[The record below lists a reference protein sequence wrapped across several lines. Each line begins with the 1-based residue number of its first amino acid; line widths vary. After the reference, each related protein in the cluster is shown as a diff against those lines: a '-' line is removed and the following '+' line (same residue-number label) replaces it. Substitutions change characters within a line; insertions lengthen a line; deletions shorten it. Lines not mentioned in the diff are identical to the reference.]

1 MMAKAFVGSM
11 ALALALRLI
20 EHSGGNCPLPSFFAM
35 LSQQQITTPLHGATP
50 TLTPSRGWR
59 SFMDLE
65 AAKQVTAAADAQ
77 LEASRR
83 LQSMADGDGG
93 DEGYRQ
99 EVASCLDEWLTLAIA
114 PFGQE
119 QKKKKKGKGK
129 GKDK

>member
-1 MMAKAFVGSM
+1 
-11 ALALALRLI
+11 
-20 EHSGGNCPLPSFFAM
+20 
-35 LSQQQITTPLHGATP
+35 
-50 TLTPSRGWR
+50 
-59 SFMDLE
+59 MDLE

-83 LQSMADGDGG
+83 LQSMADGDAG

-114 PFGQE
+114 PVGQE
-119 QKKKKKGKGK
+119 QTKKKKGKGK